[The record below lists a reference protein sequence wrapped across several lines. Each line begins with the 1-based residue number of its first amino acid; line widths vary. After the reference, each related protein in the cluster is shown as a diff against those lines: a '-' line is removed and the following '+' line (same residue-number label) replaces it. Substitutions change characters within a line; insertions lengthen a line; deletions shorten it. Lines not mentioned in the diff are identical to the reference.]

1 MVLIRITE
9 LAKRVFKMIN
19 ILLSND
25 DGATASGIEVLAEQL
40 LHQHKVTVV
49 APHKNRSGSS
59 SALTLDNPIRCQQL
73 ANGFY
78 SVTGTPCD
86 CVHLGSYRI
95 MQKKPEIVIA
105 GINHGANLGDDVLYS
120 GTVAA
125 AMEGRSMGFPA
136 VAISLASQ
144 QCEHFDSAAKVM
156 LRLLERLRQF
166 SLESNVILNVN
177 VPDRPYEK
185 IKGYRL
191 TRLGCRH
198 RADTI
203 VPGNDPRGQP
213 VYWLGPPSEPQDI
226 GEGTDFDAVSQ
237 GFVSITPLVV
247 DFTAYQSFNSV
258 KEWMSRL

>member
-1 MVLIRITE
+1 
-9 LAKRVFKMIN
+9 MIN

-25 DGATASGIEVLAEQL
+25 DGVDAPGIISLAEELSLQNT
-40 LHQHKVTVV
+40 VTVV

-59 SALTLDNPIRCQQL
+59 SALTLDRPIRCVERD
-73 ANGFY
+73 NGFY

-86 CVHLGSYRI
+86 CVHLGSHRI
-95 MQKKPEIVIA
+95 MQQKPDIVIA
-105 GINHGANLGDDVLYS
+105 GINRGANLGDDVLYS

-136 VAISLASQ
+136 IAISLASKE
-144 QCEHFDSAAKVM
+144 CIHYSSAAKIM
-156 LRLLERLRQF
+156 NRLLNRLRDF
-166 SLESNVILNVN
+166 SLQSNIILNVN
-177 VPDRPYEK
+177 VPDLPIEE

-203 VPGNDPRGQP
+203 VPAEDPRGQT

-247 DFTAYQSFNSV
+247 DLTAFNSFESV
-258 KEWMSRL
+258 KDWMSQLT